1 MITPMIGEIRMLAF
15 SRVPQG
21 WLPCDG
27 GIHRIEHYD
36 ELFMLLGATY
46 GGDGAETFAVPD
58 LRGQLPVHQ
67 GLGSSLG
74 AKRRVVGDS
83 GGQEAVALDVS
94 HLPAHSHPYL
104 VSTSDA
110 TSTKPKGLL
119 LAAVS
124 NGDGMYITP
133 EQAASGAVQPMLAGV
148 IPALSTAAVG
158 ALHDNQM
165 PTLTASYCIAA
176 RGFMPSRAD

>member
-1 MITPMIGEIRMLAF
+1 MIGEIRMLAF

-27 GIHRIEHYD
+27 SLHQIDQYD
-36 ELFMLLGATY
+36 ELFMVLGIAY
-46 GGDGAETFAVPD
+46 GGDGAATFGVPD
-58 LRGQLPVHQ
+58 LRGQVPVHQ

-74 AKRRVVGDS
+74 AIRRVVGDS
-83 GGQEAVALDVS
+83 GGQEAVALELS
-94 HLPAHSHPYL
+94 HLPAHSHAYL

-110 TSTKPKGLL
+110 TSDTPKDLL
-119 LAAVS
+119 LAVAA

-133 EQAASGAVQPMLAGV
+133 EQAASSGSVKSMQPGT
-148 IPALSTAAVG
+148 IPALTTATLG
-158 ALHDNQM
+158 ALHNNLM

-176 RGFMPSRAD
+176 RGLIPARAD